1 LHSIRLLPFFPDLKA
16 HVDWL
21 ESQPSPVFEKPGFFG
36 GLEQGYRIL
45 EEACVE
51 MGFDLGIDIHDN
63 YDLTIPS
70 TVSVLHPD
78 GAQFP
83 AAGGSSNSG
92 TTTTEMLRASLA
104 ENPDLANAAITYTLS
119 PTAETRLKLRLG
131 YTRLVQTMWKVA
143 REFDVRGYGQV
154 LRDKLTV
161 KWCECGCSTEHL
173 GEVCEKTVRE
183 EEEEREKHKD
193 GIWGGG
199 DITVD
204 AYGPFILDDKWG
216 DIAKGK
222 GADAS
227 ASSAPALQTRDTNA
241 NGKSVGKK
249 KTKPPP
255 VDEEKLAR
263 YAELKKL
270 VWDGRGSGVY
280 AWETYNEEDIWEVEL
295 DFGTGKNRYDISLNL
310 HILPELLTIFTER
323 NEPQNQKKT
332 RTLSFLDGGRYHE
345 ASRERRSFSRRQ
357 LRCSSKISGAMVTTM
372 NPRMGSRT
380 HSKKRKPR

>member
-1 LHSIRLLPFFPDLKA
+1 MYQALSHNIPISPDKGLHSLRLLPFFTELKA
-16 HVDWL
+16 HVESL
-21 ESQPSPVFEKPGFFG
+21 EAQPPPIFEKPAFFG
-36 GLEQGYRIL
+36 GIEQGYRIL
-45 EEACVE
+45 EETCVE
-51 MGFDLGIDIHDN
+51 MGFDLGIDITDD

-70 TVSVLHPD
+70 AVSVLHE
-78 GAQFP
+78 GQQFP
-83 AAGGSSNSG
+83 AAGGSSHSGG
-92 TTTTEMLRASLA
+92 TTATEVFRASLA
-104 ENPDLANAAITYTLS
+104 ENPELANAAITYTLS

-183 EEEEREKHKD
+183 EEEERERLKE

-199 DITVD
+199 DITVE

-222 GADAS
+222 ATDAGA
-227 ASSAPALQTRDTNA
+227 QNGDTVA
-241 NGKSVGKK
+241 NGKSSGKK
-249 KTKPPP
+249 KRSKTKPEPA
-255 VDEEKLAR
+255 DEEKLAR
-263 YAELKKL
+263 YAELKKH

-295 DFGTGKNRYDISLNL
+295 DFGTGKKRYAR
-310 HILPELLTIFTER
+310 PFC
-323 NEPQNQKKT
+323 
-332 RTLSFLDGGRYHE
+332 
-345 ASRERRSFSRRQ
+345 AS
-357 LRCSSKISGAMVTTM
+357 
-372 NPRMGSRT
+372 
-380 HSKKRKPR
+380 